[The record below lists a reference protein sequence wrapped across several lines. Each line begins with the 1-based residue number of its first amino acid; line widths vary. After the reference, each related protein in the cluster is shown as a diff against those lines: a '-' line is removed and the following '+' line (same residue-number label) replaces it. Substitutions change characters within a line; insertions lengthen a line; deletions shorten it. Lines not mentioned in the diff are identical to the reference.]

1 MLTAE
6 SYLEILD
13 FRMKTNSG
21 RIRSTGKDPVASFWK
36 RSGFS
41 KFF

>member
-21 RIRSTGKDPVASFWK
+21 RIRSNGE
-36 RSGFS
+36 RSCGLILEEERLF
-41 KFF
+41 